1 MTFHSKILISISASV
16 LLLISCTHKTD
27 DTIIYNKSYDSCID
41 SLIELWNGYNRTGNF
56 DSLIHSAAPY
66 IRNSI
71 LKGDSFT
78 ALYAGVFTAQSHLF
92 LNNNDSVKYYAD
104 LIAPLESKSN
114 YYPIKVIF
122 NNVMGSWYLQSQLDY
137 SKALEYYLQAL
148 QWAEKTESKE
158 NRIILLANI
167 VNIFYMRDDIQGMEY
182 ALTAY
187 AYGHNAEET
196 YIRCISALPLAQMSC
211 LAGDISNAEKYIND
225 VLELAETENIT
236 SLYTIINTVAAEVEF
251 LSGRHDTAMEY
262 YQKALQYTAYTDPGT
277 VSLLHLKYGSFLEAV
292 GEKEK
297 AMGIYTEGLA
307 LSGRLTSIEFQNELL
322 SHAAKLAENM
332 GHNTQALTYA
342 LKYISMSDTL
352 LSNQEQDFY
361 RLIISDNK
369 AKHEKEVLSKE
380 LEKQKIQQSLAITAA
395 ITATTV
401 MLLLFLLLQ
410 YRRQRKLYRTLVA
423 QHSRYMEKME
433 RQTKQERPREPYQT
447 CKQDEMERELFS
459 QAENLMMNDKVYR
472 RKDICRDKLAEM
484 LKTNRT
490 YLSSTVNHFAG
501 MSINQWINMYRI
513 AEAIKILSNPND
525 TTPLK
530 QIADD
535 LGYNS
540 LQVFHKAFQRST
552 GQTPG
557 SYRKKPDQENP
568 DPA

>member
-1 MTFHSKILISISASV
+1 MNSILKYITPICAILI
-16 LLLISCTHKTD
+16 LSCNQKTD
-27 DTIIYNKSYDSCID
+27 IGQHAETSSAHNLD
-41 SLIELWNGYNRTGNF
+41 SLVSLWNSYNRTGEF
-56 DSLIHSAAPY
+56 DSLILSATPH
-66 IRNSI
+66 IRSSI
-71 LKGDSFT
+71 ARGDSFT
-78 ALYAGVFTAQSHLF
+78 ALYAGVFTAQSFLF
-92 LNNNDSVKYYAD
+92 LDNKDSVKYYAD
-104 LIAPLESKSN
+104 MIAPLEKESD

-122 NNVMGSWYLQSQLDY
+122 NNVMGSYYLQAELNY
-137 SKALEYYLQAL
+137 SKALSYYLQAL

-167 VNIFYMRDDIQGMEY
+167 VNLFYMRDDIQGMEY
-182 ALTAY
+182 ARTAY
-187 AYGHNAEET
+187 TYGHNVEEK
-196 YIRCISALPLAQMSC
+196 YIRCISTLPLAQMSC
-211 LAGDISNAEKYIND
+211 LAGDISNAEKYINE
-225 VLELAETENIT
+225 VLNLAATENIT
-236 SLYTIINTVAAEVEF
+236 SLYTIIHTVAAEVEF
-251 LSGRHDTAMEY
+251 LSGRYDTAMKY

-297 AMGIYTEGLA
+297 AMDIYTEGLA

-332 GHNTQALTYA
+332 GHDTQALAYSM
-342 LKYISMSDTL
+342 KYISMSDTL

-380 LEKQKIQQSLAITAA
+380 LEKQKIQQSLAVTAA
-395 ITATTV
+395 ITATVV
-401 MLLLFLLLQ
+401 MLLLFLFLQ

-433 RQTKQERPREPYQT
+433 RQTKQESPREPNQT
-447 CKQDEMERELFS
+447 GRQNELERELFS
-459 QAENLMMNDKVYR
+459 QAESLMMNDKVYR

-501 MSINQWINMYRI
+501 MPINQWINMYRI
-513 AEAIKILSNPND
+513 AEAIKILSDPND

-557 SYRKKPDQENP
+557 SYRKKPDQEKS
-568 DPA
+568 